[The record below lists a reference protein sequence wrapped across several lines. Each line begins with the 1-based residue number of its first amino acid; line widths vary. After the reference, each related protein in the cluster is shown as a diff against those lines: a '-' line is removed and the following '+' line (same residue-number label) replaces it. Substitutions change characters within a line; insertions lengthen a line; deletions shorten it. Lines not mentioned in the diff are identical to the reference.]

1 MSDMNDPEILRIEV
15 DLVVQALHQRYGL
28 DFRQYSRASLERR
41 LVGLVEKL
49 QLRHVTDL
57 IPRLVHEP
65 GFADRMVN
73 GIAVN
78 VTEPFR
84 DPECFAAIR
93 EHVFPVLRTYPYF
106 KIWHAGCAS
115 GEEVYSMAILLQE
128 AGLLDRAQIY
138 ATDINTDALAR
149 ARDGIYPADSIVR
162 GERNYLAA
170 GGTRRLADYTIQ
182 QYGSARFDAALR
194 ENMIFSQHNIVSD
207 EVFGEMVL
215 IMCRNVMIYFERE
228 LQHRVVDLFGRS
240 LTHRGFLAL
249 GAKESLMHMASGS
262 AFECLDRNARLYRAV

>member
-1 MSDMNDPEILRIEV
+1 MTDPEVLRIEV
-15 DLVVQALHQRYGL
+15 DLVIKALYERFGL

-41 LVGLVEKL
+41 LQGLTERLGLEQVSE
-49 QLRHVTDL
+49 L
-57 IPRLVHEP
+57 IPRLLHEP
-65 GFADRMVN
+65 GFLDQAVN

-93 EHVFPVLRTYPYF
+93 EQVFPVLRTYSYF

-115 GEEVYSMAILLQE
+115 GEEVYSMAILLKE

-149 ARDGIYPADSIVR
+149 ARDGIYPAESIAR

-170 GGTRRLADYTIQ
+170 GGAGRLADYTVQ
-182 QYGSARFDAALR
+182 QYGSARFDASLR
-194 ENMIFSQHNIVSD
+194 ENMVFSQHNIVSD

-215 IMCRNVMIYFERE
+215 IMCRNVMIYFERD
-228 LQHRVVDLFGRS
+228 LQNRVIDLFHRS
-240 LTHRGFLAL
+240 LARRGFLAL
-249 GAKESLMHMASGS
+249 GAKESLLHLS
-262 AFECLDRNARLYRAV
+262 AGQSFQTLDRVARLYRAI

>member
-1 MSDMNDPEILRIEV
+1 MIDPDVLKIET
-15 DLVVQALHQRYGL
+15 DLVVTALHQRYGL

-41 LVGLVEKL
+41 LQGLVEKL
-49 QLRHVTDL
+49 ALDHVTDL
-57 IPRLVHEP
+57 IPRLLHEP
-65 GFADRMVN
+65 GFVDRMVN

-115 GEEVYSMAILLQE
+115 GEEVYSMAIMLRE

-149 ARDGIYPADSIVR
+149 ARDGIYTSEAIAR
-162 GERNYLAA
+162 GEKNYLAA
-170 GGTRRLADYTIQ
+170 GGTGQLADYVLQ
-182 QYGSARFDAALR
+182 QYGSARFANSLR
-194 ENMIFSQHNIVSD
+194 DNMVFSQHNVVSD

-215 IMCRNVMIYFERE
+215 VLCRNVLIYFERD
-228 LQHRVVDLFGRS
+228 LQNRVVNLFHRS
-240 LTHRGFLAL
+240 LAHRGFVAL
-249 GAKESLMHMASGS
+249 GAKESMTHLASGS
-262 AFECLDRNARLYRAV
+262 DFECLDRHARLYRAV